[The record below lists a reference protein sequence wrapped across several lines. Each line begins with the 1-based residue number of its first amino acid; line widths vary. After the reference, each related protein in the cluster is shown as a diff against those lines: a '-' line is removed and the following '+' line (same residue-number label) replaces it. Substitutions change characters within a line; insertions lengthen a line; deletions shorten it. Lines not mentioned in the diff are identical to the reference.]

1 MTAEPAFLG
10 KELCGSVY
18 ANPPSDR
25 VKPLTDDRE
34 ISREEL
40 AVLCA
45 TLPAGPSKPVLVEHD
60 PNKQVGVITAM
71 FQAPQSGTTYARFKL
86 YDTPE
91 GRQTHQQIEAGRLRG
106 LSLGTDWKR
115 QPGLSTREV
124 KLRELSVCTEGY
136 RPDTG
141 VFNASKDAAQ
151 ASGAVDFVSLPPVNQ
166 PLPMDPTTTTSA
178 PSAVPAPAAAPQQ
191 VMQQQQQQP
200 AMQQQ
205 PQMYGSFNAAA
216 NAQPPAPQNNYGYP
230 PMQPQQHQMPQLP
243 FNMHQSAQTQQ
254 QQPVTTTTWGQF
266 AQNPAQY
273 FQPQQQQQP
282 PKQPNEMWH
291 FMNMQQ
297 QPQPQP
303 QLSQPQMPYGFPPQH
318 QYQQP
323 PPQQQPMFYPPSQIA
338 PPPYLQQQQLQQT
351 SAAAPPALPPG
362 LKTRGKRTAS
372 QIQAEDEDAD
382 EKNPGGT
389 EKDTHGDMATDTK
402 TDEKKTASTAVP
414 AEKKQQTE
422 ATDKLLPIPETEA
435 QIDKVINAILATPGM
450 SKGDKEANIRALTE
464 THRQLKAMHEEQRNT
479 VLGRLDHVEK
489 VLASRG
495 FTNNPTFERLRRES
509 ADPAKF
515 KTVIA
520 EANSMLSMLEHSA
533 GQSIAQPLN
542 VNALSAPADGL
553 QAAVN
558 EWRSM
563 MAPPGIH
570 GQQHAQMGSTNAS
583 MAAQQQNTPA
593 FPIPRH
599 EANPH
604 GITTVSGEPV
614 VPVYSHQRPLFDKPL
629 PRIIDPKMG
638 TVNLRS

>member
-1 MTAEPAFLG
+1 MTAEPVFLG

-60 PNKQVGVITAM
+60 PNKQVGIITAM

-166 PLPMDPTTTTSA
+166 PLPMDPTATTTTPSA
-178 PSAVPAPAAAPQQ
+178 PASVPQQ
-191 VMQQQQQQP
+191 
-200 AMQQQ
+200 AMQQPPVQ
-205 PQMYGSFNAAA
+205 PQQPQQPPMYGSFNAAA
-216 NAQPPAPQNNYGYP
+216 NAQPPAPQNYGYP
-230 PMQPQQHQMPQLP
+230 PQQQMPQLP

-273 FQPQQQQQP
+273 FQPQQQQQQL

-297 QPQPQP
+297 QPQPQ
-303 QLSQPQMPYGFPPQH
+303 LSQPQMPYGFLPQH
-318 QYQQP
+318 QYQQPP

-338 PPPYLQQQQLQQT
+338 PPPYLQQQQPQQQPQQT
-351 SAAAPPALPPG
+351 SAAAPAPALPPG

-402 TDEKKTASTAVP
+402 TDEKKTVP

-422 ATDKLLPIPETEA
+422 TTDKLLPIPETEA

-495 FTNNPTFERLRRES
+495 FTNNPIFERLRRES

-563 MAPPGIH
+563 IAPPGIH
-570 GQQHAQMGSTNAS
+570 GQQQAQTGMVNAS
-583 MAAQQQNTPA
+583 MAAQNAPA

-599 EANPH
+599 DANPH

-638 TVNLRS
+638 TVNLRG

>member
-1 MTAEPAFLG
+1 MTEPAFLG

-115 QPGLSTREV
+115 RPGLSTREV

-141 VFNASKDAAQ
+141 VFNASKDAQ

-166 PLPMDPTTTTSA
+166 ALPMDPSATS
-178 PSAVPAPAAAPQQ
+178 VPAPAPTPAPQ
-191 VMQQQQQQP
+191 VMQQP
-200 AMQQQ
+200 QQ
-205 PQMYGSFNAAA
+205 PQQVQHMQPPMYGSFNAAA
-216 NAQPPAPQNNYGYP
+216 QSQPPANYSYAHP
-230 PMQPQQHQMPQLP
+230 PSQQQQQQQYQPQLP
-243 FNMHQSAQTQQ
+243 FNMHQSAQTQA
-254 QQPVTTTTWGQF
+254 PATTMPWGQF
-266 AQNPAQY
+266 MQNPAQY
-273 FQPQQQQQP
+273 FQQQQQP
-282 PKQPNEMWH
+282 PKQPNELWH

-297 QPQPQP
+297 FP
-303 QLSQPQMPYGFPPQH
+303 QPQMPYGFP
-318 QYQQP
+318 QQQQ
-323 PPQQQPMFYPPSQIA
+323 PQQQQPPMFYPPSQLA
-338 PPPYLQQQQLQQT
+338 PPPYLQQQQPQPQQPQQPQQLQQPE
-351 SAAAPPALPPG
+351 AAAPALPPG
-362 LKTRGKRTAS
+362 LKRGKRTAS
-372 QIQAEDEDAD
+372 QVQVEDEESD

-389 EKDTHGDMATDTK
+389 EKDSEMAADVK
-402 TDEKKTASTAVP
+402 TDEKKSAVP
-414 AEKKQQTE
+414 EKKQQTE
-422 ATDKLLPIPETEA
+422 TAAKLLPIPETEA

-450 SKGDKEANIRALTE
+450 SKDEKTANIRALTE
-464 THRQLKAMHEEQRNT
+464 THRQLKALHEEKRND
-479 VLGRLDHVEK
+479 VISRLNQAEK
-489 VLASRG
+489 VLTSRG
-495 FTNNPTFERLRRES
+495 FGNNPTFERLRRE
-509 ADPAKF
+509 AEDPAKF
-515 KTVIA
+515 KTVI
-520 EANSMLSMLEHSA
+520 EEVNSMIAMLEYNT

-542 VNALSAPADGL
+542 VNTHAAPADGL

-558 EWRSM
+558 EWRSLS
-563 MAPPGIH
+563 APPGIH
-570 GQQHAQMGSTNAS
+570 GHQQAQMGTVNAS
-583 MAAQQQNTPA
+583 VKSQQSSAPA
-593 FPIPRH
+593 FPLPRH
-599 EANPH
+599 DANPH

-614 VPVYSHQRPLFDKPL
+614 VPMYTHDRPLFDKPL
-629 PRIIDPKMG
+629 PRIIDPVMG
-638 TVNLRS
+638 TVNLRG

>member
-1 MTAEPAFLG
+1 MTEPAFLG

-115 QPGLSTREV
+115 QPGLTTREV

-141 VFNASKDAAQ
+141 VFNASKDAQ

-166 PLPMDPTTTTSA
+166 ALPMDPSATS
-178 PSAVPAPAAAPQQ
+178 VPAPAPTPAPQ
-191 VMQQQQQQP
+191 VMQQP
-200 AMQQQ
+200 QQQ
-205 PQMYGSFNAAA
+205 PQQPQQVQMMQPPMYGSFNAAA
-216 NAQPPAPQNNYGYP
+216 QSQPPANYSYP
-230 PMQPQQHQMPQLP
+230 PSQQPQQQQQQQYQLP
-243 FNMHQSAQTQQ
+243 FNMHQTAQTQ
-254 QQPVTTTTWGQF
+254 PPSTTMPWGQF
-266 AQNPAQY
+266 MQNPAQY
-273 FQPQQQQQP
+273 FQQQQQP
-282 PKQPNEMWH
+282 QQPKQPNELWH

-297 QPQPQP
+297 LP
-303 QLSQPQMPYGFPPQH
+303 QPQMPYGFP
-318 QYQQP
+318 
-323 PPQQQPMFYPPSQIA
+323 QQQQQSMFYPPSQLA
-338 PPPYLQQQQLQQT
+338 PPPYLQQQQQQQQQQQPPQQPQQPT
-351 SAAAPPALPPG
+351 APTAAAPALPPG
-362 LKTRGKRTAS
+362 LKRGKRTAS
-372 QIQAEDEDAD
+372 QVQVEDDESD

-389 EKDTHGDMATDTK
+389 EKDSEMAAEVK
-402 TDEKKTASTAVP
+402 TDEKKSVVP
-414 AEKKQQTE
+414 EKKQETE
-422 ATDKLLPIPETEA
+422 TAAKLLPIPETEA
-435 QIDKVINAILATPGM
+435 QIEKVISAILATPGM
-450 SKGDKEANIRALTE
+450 SKDDKAANIRALTE
-464 THRQLKAMHEEQRNT
+464 THRQLKAMHEEKRHD
-479 VLGRLDHVEK
+479 VISRLDHVEK
-489 VLASRG
+489 ELAKRG
-495 FTNNPTFERLRRES
+495 FTNNPTFERLRREA

-515 KTVIA
+515 KTVIE
-520 EANSMLSMLEHSA
+520 EANSMLSMLEHTT

-542 VNALSAPADGL
+542 VSALAAPADGL
-553 QAAVN
+553 QAALN
-558 EWRSM
+558 EWRSLS
-563 MAPPGIH
+563 APPGIH
-570 GQQHAQMGSTNAS
+570 GHQHQPQMGTVNAS
-583 MAAQQQNTPA
+583 MKSQQHVPA

-599 EANPH
+599 DSNPH

-614 VPVYSHQRPLFDKPL
+614 VPLFSHERPLFDKPL
-629 PRIIDPKMG
+629 PRIVDPVMG
-638 TVNLRS
+638 TVNLRG